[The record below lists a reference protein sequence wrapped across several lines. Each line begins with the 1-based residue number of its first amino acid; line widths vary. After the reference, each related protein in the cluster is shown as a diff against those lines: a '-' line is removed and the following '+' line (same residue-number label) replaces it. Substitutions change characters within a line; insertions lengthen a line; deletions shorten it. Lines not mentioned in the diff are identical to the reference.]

1 MNEQNNSHSYW
12 LPILGIGVLSL
23 AGASVYEGVQTS
35 HLDRQLNASQQD
47 NTALRSK
54 LSDTDA
60 QLRKEIADLRQEVD
74 RVRED
79 AGERVA
85 KAQHD
90 TTASA
95 QALVARMAKRDEARA
110 KDLTDQLGQVRDYS
124 MDASAK
130 LDGKINGVSD
140 EVGNV
145 KTNVEAA
152 RTDIDATKSDLQ
164 RARGDMGVMSGLIA
178 TNGKQIQALRDL
190 GDRNIYEFTIAK
202 SGALQKVGD
211 IQVVLRKTD
220 PKHNRYTVEVV
231 ADDKRVEKKD
241 RTINEPVQFYT
252 SKARQPYELVV
263 NQVAKD
269 KIVGYL
275 ATPKVTVARNSE
287 Q

>member
-1 MNEQNNSHSYW
+1 
-12 LPILGIGVLSL
+12 
-23 AGASVYEGVQTS
+23 
-35 HLDRQLNASQQD
+35 
-47 NTALRSK
+47 
-54 LSDTDA
+54 
-60 QLRKEIADLRQEVD
+60 LRKQIADLRQEVGQA
-74 RVRED
+74 RED

-85 KAQHD
+85 RAQHD

-95 QALVARMAKRDEARA
+95 QALVARIAKRDEARA
-110 KDLTDQLGQVRDYS
+110 KELTDQLGQVRDYS
-124 MDASAK
+124 MDTSAK

-164 RARGDMGVMSGLIA
+164 RARGDMGVISGLIA
-178 TNGKQIQALRDL
+178 TNGKEIQALREL
-190 GDRNIYEFTIAK
+190 GDRNIYEFSIAK
-202 SGALQKVGD
+202 SNANQKVGD
-211 IQVVLRKTD
+211 ILVVLRKAD

-252 SKARQPYELVV
+252 SKAKQPYELVV

-275 ATPKVTVARNSE
+275 ATPKVTVARNAE